1 MSPRSP
7 TDSTAGIGI
16 VYATHRPE
24 PRLDWFVES
33 LAAQLDDDE
42 LELVVVDGLFSAER
56 MAQLDRVVGERFP
69 LRHVPPKP
77 SPYNGAHRRTRVD
90 LFAAASAR
98 NTGVVHTRK
107 PYLVFVD
114 DCSVVSPGW
123 LAAVREHAEEGR
135 VVSGAYEKRREMVVE
150 RGAIVHSKLDQS
162 GIDSRALLAEGGE
175 LVQIVGGQLYGASF
189 GLPRALMLDVNGL
202 DELCD
207 PMGGEDYQL
216 GIRLEWAGA
225 PVFYDRRML
234 TVEAHTLER
243 HGETPRR
250 LGRTLAPEAY
260 LAKLAEF
267 GISERS
273 TDGEY
278 DNSHMV
284 LDILY
289 GTRETQAIGND
300 YNLALLAPDDLPGLA
315 AGLPDAYWFDG
326 TPLEQL

>member
-1 MSPRSP
+1 MSSHSSS
-7 TDSTAGIGI
+7 DSAAGIGI
-16 VYATHRPE
+16 VYATHRKE

-33 LAAQLDDDE
+33 LAAQLEGDD
-42 LELVVVDGLFSAER
+42 LEVVVVDGLFSAER
-56 MAQLDRVVGERFP
+56 TAQLERVVAARFP
-69 LRHVPPKP
+69 IRHVPPKA

-90 LFAAASAR
+90 LFAAANAR

-123 LAAVREHAEEGR
+123 LDAVREHAVEGR
-135 VVSGAYEKRREMVVE
+135 VVSGAYEKRAKMVVE
-150 RGAIVHSKLDQS
+150 NGEILHSELDES
-162 GIDSRALLAEGGE
+162 GVDSRLRFADGKD
-175 LVQIVGGQLYGASF
+175 LVRIVGGQLYGASF
-189 GLPRALMLDVNGL
+189 GVPRALMLEVNGL

-267 GISERS
+267 GVFERS

-300 YNLALLAPDDLPGLA
+300 YNLAALSPDDLRGLV

-326 TPLEQL
+326 TPLDEL